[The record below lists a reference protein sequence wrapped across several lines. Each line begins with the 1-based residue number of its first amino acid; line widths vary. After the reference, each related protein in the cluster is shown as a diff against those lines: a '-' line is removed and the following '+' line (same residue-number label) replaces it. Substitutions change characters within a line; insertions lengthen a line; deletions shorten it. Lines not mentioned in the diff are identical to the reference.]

1 MAKRPM
7 KKLELLALAKD
18 RDALLKTL
26 QKAGVMELKRA
37 ETEGWQQAAQAEW
50 AENAEEEAQAAQQ
63 AVEILRALRPEKQRA
78 WQKSRGAW
86 RITPAQAQKMEAHG
100 ALYRRQC
107 QEVIRLDAA
116 LAERTAERARISE
129 RCAQLRPWTRIE
141 MPLGGLITKHTVCR
155 VGSVMGQWTEEELL
169 QAIWKQQP
177 RMDALCVQT
186 APGPLGHTLAAVAC
200 LRREEE
206 DLQNAL
212 AQMGFAPCPFR
223 GKESAAGQLA
233 KAELALREAEDE
245 IERLKHELMQRA
257 ARPEGI
263 LFAADMLAAVA
274 QRQRAMDK
282 LAFSEKTV
290 AVAGYVPA
298 DEAGRLLDRL
308 CRRFPLAYE
317 LSDAGED
324 APVLLKNNRF
334 VRPVESITKMYALP
348 GPKDID
354 PSGVMAFFYY
364 VFFGMMLSDAGYGL
378 VMVLGTT
385 WALGKLTL
393 KREMAETLRMFRYC
407 GVSTVVWGALFG
419 SWFGD
424 IVQVIGRS
432 FFSVEIGSLALWF
445 EPMADP
451 IRLLLFAF
459 ALGIVHLCAGLF
471 VRAGMLIK
479 QRRAW
484 DAVMDTLPVL
494 LLVLGAAPLAAGIF
508 IPVPEGLTG
517 AGKGMAAAGAVLLIF
532 TSGRSGKKALAKLG
546 GGLYGLYNTASG
558 YLSDVLSYSRLLA
571 LGLATGRIAGVVNL
585 MGAMPENLAVKAVV
599 LTVVFCVGHA
609 VNLAIN
615 LLGAYVHTN
624 RLQFVELFSK
634 FYEGGG
640 RAFAPFAAPQGYTHI
655 EEETK

>member
-1 MAKRPM
+1 MKRPM

-18 RDALLKTL
+18 GDALLKAL
-26 QKAGVMELKRA
+26 QRAGVMELKKA
-37 ETEGWQQAAQAEW
+37 EPEGWRQAARAEW
-50 AENAEEEAQAAQQ
+50 AENAEEEARAAEQAA
-63 AVEILRALRPEKQRA
+63 EILRALRPEKRRA
-78 WQKSRGAW
+78 WQRGPGLW
-86 RITPAQAQKMEAHG
+86 RITPAQAQKMETHG

-116 LAERTAERARISE
+116 LKERTAERARISE
-129 RCAQLRPWTRIE
+129 RCAQLRPWTGLA
-141 MPLGGLITKHTVCR
+141 MPPGGLTTKHTVCR
-155 VGSVMGQWTEEELL
+155 VGSVMGQWTEEALL
-169 QAIWKQQP
+169 GAVWKSRP
-177 RMDALCVQT
+177 RLDALCVQT
-186 APGPLGHTLAAVAC
+186 APGPLGHTLTAVAC
-200 LRREEE
+200 LRQEEE
-206 DLQNAL
+206 DLQKAL
-212 AQMGFAPCPFR
+212 AQLGFVPCPFR
-223 GKESAAGQLA
+223 GKEEAAGQLA

-245 IERLKHELMQRA
+245 IERIKHELMQRA
-257 ARPEGI
+257 EHPEGV
-263 LFAADMLAAVA
+263 LFAADMLAAAA

-282 LAFSEKTV
+282 LAFSEQTV
-290 AVAGYVPA
+290 ALAGYVPA
-298 DEAGRLLDRL
+298 DEAERLLDRL
-308 CRRFPLAYE
+308 CRRFALAYE

-385 WALGKLTL
+385 WALRRLPL

-407 GVSTVVWGALFG
+407 GVSTVFWGALFG

-424 IVQVIGRS
+424 IVQVVGRS

-445 EPMADP
+445 EPMTDP
-451 IRLLLFAF
+451 IRLLLFSF
-459 ALGIVHLCAGLF
+459 ALGLVHLCAGLF

-479 QRRAW
+479 QHRAW
-484 DAVMDTLPVL
+484 DAVLDTLPVL

-508 IPVPEGLTG
+508 IPVPETLAG
-517 AGKGMAAAGAVLLIF
+517 AGKGMAAAGAVLLAF
-532 TSGRSGKKALAKLG
+532 TSGRSGKRALAKLG

-571 LGLATGRIAGVVNL
+571 LGLATGSIAGVVNL
-585 MGAMPENLAVKAVV
+585 MGAMPANPAVKAVV
-599 LTVVFCVGHA
+599 LAVVFCVGHA

>member
-1 MAKRPM
+1 
-7 KKLELLALAKD
+7 
-18 RDALLKTL
+18 
-26 QKAGVMELKRA
+26 
-37 ETEGWQQAAQAEW
+37 
-50 AENAEEEAQAAQQ
+50 
-63 AVEILRALRPEKQRA
+63 
-78 WQKSRGAW
+78 
-86 RITPAQAQKMEAHG
+86 
-100 ALYRRQC
+100 
-107 QEVIRLDAA
+107 
-116 LAERTAERARISE
+116 
-129 RCAQLRPWTRIE
+129 
-141 MPLGGLITKHTVCR
+141 
-155 VGSVMGQWTEEELL
+155 
-169 QAIWKQQP
+169 
-177 RMDALCVQT
+177 
-186 APGPLGHTLAAVAC
+186 
-200 LRREEE
+200 
-206 DLQNAL
+206 
-212 AQMGFAPCPFR
+212 
-223 GKESAAGQLA
+223 
-233 KAELALREAEDE
+233 
-245 IERLKHELMQRA
+245 
-257 ARPEGI
+257 
-263 LFAADMLAAVA
+263 
-274 QRQRAMDK
+274 
-282 LAFSEKTV
+282 
-290 AVAGYVPA
+290 
-298 DEAGRLLDRL
+298 
-308 CRRFPLAYE
+308 
-317 LSDAGED
+317 
-324 APVLLKNNRF
+324 
-334 VRPVESITKMYALP
+334 MYALP

-494 LLVLGAAPLAAGIF
+494 LLVLGAAPLAAGVF

-558 YLSDVLSYSRLLA
+558 YFERCAELFQA
-571 LGLATGRIAGVVNL
+571 AGA
-585 MGAMPENLAVKAVV
+585 GAGDGQHCRRGKPDG
-599 LTVVFCVGHA
+599 GHA
-609 VNLAIN
+609 
-615 LLGAYVHTN
+615 GKPCG
-624 RLQFVELFSK
+624 Q
-634 FYEGGG
+634 GGG
-640 RAFAPFAAPQGYTHI
+640 ADGGFLCGACGEPGHQPFGRVCTHQPASVSWSCFPSFTRAAAGPLRRLPRPRDIHT
-655 EEETK
+655 

>member
-212 AQMGFAPCPFR
+212 VQLGFAPCPFR

-245 IERLKHELMQRA
+245 IERLKQELMQRA

-263 LFAADMLAAVA
+263 LFAADMLAAAA

-364 VFFGMMLSDAGYGL
+364 VFFGMMLSDA
-378 VMVLGTT
+378 
-385 WALGKLTL
+385 A
-393 KREMAETLRMFRYC
+393 
-407 GVSTVVWGALFG
+407 
-419 SWFGD
+419 
-424 IVQVIGRS
+424 
-432 FFSVEIGSLALWF
+432 
-445 EPMADP
+445 
-451 IRLLLFAF
+451 
-459 ALGIVHLCAGLF
+459 
-471 VRAGMLIK
+471 
-479 QRRAW
+479 
-484 DAVMDTLPVL
+484 
-494 LLVLGAAPLAAGIF
+494 
-508 IPVPEGLTG
+508 
-517 AGKGMAAAGAVLLIF
+517 
-532 TSGRSGKKALAKLG
+532 
-546 GGLYGLYNTASG
+546 
-558 YLSDVLSYSRLLA
+558 
-571 LGLATGRIAGVVNL
+571 
-585 MGAMPENLAVKAVV
+585 MGW
-599 LTVVFCVGHA
+599 
-609 VNLAIN
+609 
-615 LLGAYVHTN
+615 
-624 RLQFVELFSK
+624 
-634 FYEGGG
+634 
-640 RAFAPFAAPQGYTHI
+640 
-655 EEETK
+655 

>member
-1 MAKRPM
+1 M
-7 KKLELLALAKD
+7 
-18 RDALLKTL
+18 
-26 QKAGVMELKRA
+26 
-37 ETEGWQQAAQAEW
+37 
-50 AENAEEEAQAAQQ
+50 
-63 AVEILRALRPEKQRA
+63 
-78 WQKSRGAW
+78 
-86 RITPAQAQKMEAHG
+86 
-100 ALYRRQC
+100 
-107 QEVIRLDAA
+107 
-116 LAERTAERARISE
+116 
-129 RCAQLRPWTRIE
+129 
-141 MPLGGLITKHTVCR
+141 
-155 VGSVMGQWTEEELL
+155 
-169 QAIWKQQP
+169 
-177 RMDALCVQT
+177 
-186 APGPLGHTLAAVAC
+186 
-200 LRREEE
+200 
-206 DLQNAL
+206 
-212 AQMGFAPCPFR
+212 
-223 GKESAAGQLA
+223 
-233 KAELALREAEDE
+233 
-245 IERLKHELMQRA
+245 
-257 ARPEGI
+257 
-263 LFAADMLAAVA
+263 
-274 QRQRAMDK
+274 
-282 LAFSEKTV
+282 
-290 AVAGYVPA
+290 
-298 DEAGRLLDRL
+298 
-308 CRRFPLAYE
+308 
-317 LSDAGED
+317 
-324 APVLLKNNRF
+324 LLKNNRF

-571 LGLATGRIAGVVNL
+571 LGLATGSIAGVVNL